1 MRQDTGGRRRHPAK
15 GTRRS
20 AYPAGQYDYAVIRDI
35 RDAAVAIVG
44 MLVVIVILVAIGWA
58 NRPINVDHTL
68 PAVPTA
74 TAT

>member
-1 MRQDTGGRRRHPAK
+1 LRRDP
-15 GTRRS
+15 
-20 AYPAGQYDYAVIRDI
+20 DI

-44 MLVVIVILVAIGWA
+44 MLVVTVILVAIGWA